1 MNDNNIKEFLDHHK
15 QSIADDGFSERLFAT
30 LDCLPQPKP
39 VVDRGKILMAIFAF
53 TGFILFALFGGYSE
67 LMDTLV
73 SLAPVVDDISLFT
86 PQMALAILFIGCSL
100 FAVGKYALESE

>member
-1 MNDNNIKEFLDHHK
+1 MKDSNIKEFFDNHK
-15 QSIADDGFSERLFAT
+15 QSIGDEGFSERLFAT

-39 VVDRGKILMAIFAF
+39 VVDRGKILMAIFTF
-53 TGFILFALFGGYSE
+53 IGFILFALLGGYSE
-67 LMDTLV
+67 LIAILV
-73 SLAPVVDDISLFT
+73 SLAPVVEDLSLFT